1 MQREGSL
8 VLVAVFLGLAE
19 LVLACDGTGSFEWP
33 AHCVGWHIPALKQ
46 FFEIF
51 NFKSAECH
59 GCALGLKHRG
69 NRVKKT
75 WKIMSTHAPKN
86 EELSDRK
93 CKCQRGAHAPC
104 TGAVASASENYTP
117 KMATL
122 VVKGVLLPGVE
133 SVAPPDGT
141 FRSCNAR
148 PDGENGG
155 LLDLSYAGGG
165 EEDFTEADRAMF
177 ARFSDGSCSHR
188 QKMSVPRV
196 RSMAWLS
203 GPSLL
208 PLLSFTQQR
217 ARQQ

>member
-1 MQREGSL
+1 MARPL
-8 VLVAVFLGLAE
+8 RWV
-19 LVLACDGTGSFEWP
+19 
-33 AHCVGWHIPALKQ
+33 KQ

-51 NFKSAECH
+51 NFKSVECH

-69 NRVKKT
+69 NPVKKT
-75 WKIMSTHAPKN
+75 WKIMSTHAPII
-86 EELSDRK
+86 EELSPHK

-104 TGAVASASENYTP
+104 TGAVASENYTP

-122 VVKGVLLPGVE
+122 VVKGVLRPGVE

-165 EEDFTEADRAMF
+165 EEDLTEADRAMA

-188 QKMSVPRV
+188 QSDVGPQSPFNGLVV
-196 RSMAWLS
+196 RSIA
-203 GPSLL
+203 PSS
-208 PLLSFTQQR
+208 PEFHSAK